1 MVDARGDIILA
12 EKPIRLISDV
22 VSRIDDP
29 LLLCNDLLERCRI
42 SNVTSLSA
50 SAISV
55 DCRCVVENGEF
66 NDQVEGCKVGL
77 EQVSVVKASGA
88 KSDLKPQR
96 LAKVFDISL
105 DDAIETLRRTERFLP
120 RNTMDIT
127 LDRRNN
133 QDGMILRYKRMK
145 WPYILILLMQEAPDQ

>member
-1 MVDARGDIILA
+1 M
-12 EKPIRLISDV
+12 
-22 VSRIDDP
+22 
-29 LLLCNDLLERCRI
+29 
-42 SNVTSLSA
+42 TSLLA

-55 DCRCVVENGEF
+55 DCRYVMENGVF
-66 NDQVEGCKVGL
+66 NDQVEECKIGL
-77 EQVSVVKASGA
+77 EQVSMVKAKGA
-88 KSDLKPQR
+88 MKPQR
-96 LAKVFDISL
+96 LAKAFDISL

-133 QDGMILRYKRMK
+133 QDDMILRYKRMK